1 MSKRFSRTKTFSLS
15 SSGRENCVHSRSGG
29 EPDGYLENH
38 HNDCEPVMFHGTLRQ
53 LPIPIASVRLCRARL
68 ADPPLAKDR
77 SAPPA
82 IVIPDQGGFVG
93 VSGSLLSQWTSLFCS
108 SSRLGFQ
115 FARFL
120 PT

>member
-29 EPDGYLENH
+29 ETDGYLENH

-77 SAPPA
+77 SAPLA
-82 IVIPDQGGFVG
+82 IVIPDRGGFVWRLRQLAQSMD
-93 VSGSLLSQWTSLFCS
+93 VALLF
-108 SSRLGFQ
+108 FI
-115 FARFL
+115 
-120 PT
+120 